1 MLGDKE
7 NTELVC
13 IHVYMDNYLY
23 ICMNIDVWIYMYPI
37 YSVSD
42 GTEGYHVEW
51 QRKHRAGMFVY
62 MDNYLYICMNID
74 VWIYI

>member
-42 GTEGYHVEW
+42 GTEGYHVE
-51 QRKHRAGMFVY
+51 
-62 MDNYLYICMNID
+62 
-74 VWIYI
+74 